1 MGANVAVGC
10 SVVEVNVHLAV
21 VEEDEDEDED
31 GEEEDVD
38 HDYPIDPTTSKPLL
52 RLNPFILATAY
63 KKARPF
69 YDNQM

>member
-38 HDYPIDPTTSKPLL
+38 HDDPVDPTTSKPLL
-52 RLNPFILATAY
+52 RLKPLLQLTFP
-63 KKARPF
+63 KKKKTF
-69 YDNQM
+69 LLQ